1 MLKETFALL
10 CGFVL
15 SLGLISCEKLERVDL
30 SRGPLPF
37 EQAKML
43 DAIPLEYGEL
53 VAVIRPSGS
62 RYKAVLWFKK
72 PDKTIVVVTV
82 TYGLGVMAPEVLT
95 IPRR

>member
-1 MLKETFALL
+1 MLKETFTLL

-15 SLGLISCEKLERVDL
+15 SLGLISCEKLKQVDITK
-30 SRGPLPF
+30 GPLPF
-37 EQAKML
+37 EKAKMP

-62 RYKAVLWFKK
+62 RNKAVLWFKK
-72 PDKTIVVVTV
+72 PDKTIVVVGV
-82 TYGLGVMAPEVLT
+82 NYWRGVMDPGVLT